1 MTIGQNIKRIRTEQ
15 GLTQEQLGNMCGI
28 KGESIRRYEL
38 EKVNPKMPNLRKISK
53 ALNVSV
59 SEIDESISCVSTNT
73 IGTRIRKQRII
84 HGVTQK
90 ELAQRTGLSVGTIQQ
105 LEYEQYLTRME
116 TVKKIAHAL
125 NISVSDIESDF
136 CEKIYI
142 EKPLS
147 SYTMEELLSEV
158 GRRLDNGT
166 RKEL

>member
-28 KGESIRRYEL
+28 TGESIRRYEL

-73 IGTRIRKQRII
+73 IGTRIRKQRIT

-90 ELAQRTGLSVGTIQQ
+90 ELAQRAGLSVQTIQQ
-105 LEYEQYLTRME
+105 LEYEQYLPRME

-125 NISVSDIESDF
+125 NISVSDIESDV